1 MNSVIG
7 ANVQVGPRYEEH
19 LAQGRM
25 EMADVYCQV
34 CQGTLP
40 KLLPFAPFVIAVS
53 LPHLLPSP
61 SLPLTSDHAPL
72 TTHGS

>member
-53 LPHLLPSP
+53 LPHPPPPCHS
-61 SLPLTSDHAPL
+61 PL
-72 TTHGS
+72 TTHL